1 MEVREN
7 GMQDFAV
14 ARRAMVDSQLRPEG
28 VIDAGVINAM
38 ASVPREEF
46 VPAAAQA
53 VAYGDRPIALG
64 NGRAMPSPAVT
75 GRWLS
80 ALAPRRGEKAL
91 IVGSGGG
98 YSAALLEALGLEVT
112 ALESDASPSVAAAPQ
127 VGSIKAVTGDLA
139 AGHRAGAPYDIILI
153 DGAVDR
159 VPDAIA
165 GQLIEG
171 GRLATAINDRGVSR
185 LVIGRNVGGRIAFQ
199 TIVDADVAPL
209 PGFAQPAAFVF

>member
-1 MEVREN
+1 MKVGEI

-112 ALESDASPSVAAAPQ
+112 ALESDASLRVA
-127 VGSIKAVTGDLA
+127 GSIKAVTGDLA